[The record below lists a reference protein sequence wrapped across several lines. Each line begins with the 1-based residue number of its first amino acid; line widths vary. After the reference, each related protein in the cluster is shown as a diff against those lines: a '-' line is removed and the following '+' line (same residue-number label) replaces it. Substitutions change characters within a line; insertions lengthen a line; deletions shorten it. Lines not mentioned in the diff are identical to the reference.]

1 MSSRIQNLL
10 IILGLIAVA
19 ALGYYLYTQ
28 QQASELLVE
37 SSLISSEAAA
47 ESAELL
53 RRLNEVKQIELDTSV
68 LSDPRFLLLTNNETP
83 VIPDN
88 IGRPNPFLEP

>member
-10 IILGLIAVA
+10 IICGLIAVA

-28 QQASELLVE
+28 QQASALLVE
-37 SSLISSEAAA
+37 SNLISSEAAA
-47 ESAELL
+47 ESAALL
-53 RRLNEVKQIELDTSV
+53 RRLNEIKEIELDTSV
-68 LSDPRFLLLTNNETP
+68 LTDPRFRLLTNNQTP
-83 VIPDN
+83 ILPTS